1 MRIFI
6 ISLVLLLGLMAALG
20 GYMVFLKNTTA
31 DLLDFVDAMD
41 AAAREENWVAAHSVL
56 EEAFITWETVSPNL
70 ALFIT
75 HELIDEITHTFAEAK
90 GYFYFRESAE
100 FMAETETLRVLI
112 EHIEER
118 EAPTLHNI
126 F

>member
-6 ISLVLLLGLMAALG
+6 ISLVLLLVLMVALG
-20 GYMVFLKNTTA
+20 GYMLFLKSTTGE
-31 DLLDFVDAMD
+31 LLDFIDAMD
-41 AAAREENWVAAHSVL
+41 AAAREENWAAAHSVL
-56 EEAFITWETVSPNL
+56 EEAFNTWETVSPNL

-75 HELIDEITHTFAEAK
+75 HELIDEIMHTFAEAK
-90 GYFYFRESAE
+90 GYLYFRESAE

-112 EHIEER
+112 EHILER
-118 EAPTLHNI
+118 EAPSIHNI